1 MTKFH
6 FSNGINAA
14 HYTVEIID
22 NSVTFHSGA
31 SVKFHGDVADI
42 GRLIRA
48 ILVATAPDV
57 NVERPAVATES
68 GSSPSPAPEQKS
80 MPEVD
85 EQKIV
90 FLSEKI
96 AEVFEVIADE
106 KVSVLELVRALNR
119 PDVRDS
125 CLSAVSVMREGFSST
140 GISPIEFMCVAAK
153 EFGL

>member
-1 MTKFH
+1 MAKFH

-31 SVKFHGDVADI
+31 SVKFHGEVSVI

-48 ILVATAPDV
+48 LLVATAPDV

-68 GSSPSPAPEQKS
+68 EPSPAPGQKS
-80 MPEVD
+80 MLEVD

-106 KVSVLELVRALNR
+106 KVSALELVKALNR
-119 PDVRDS
+119 PDVMDS
-125 CLSAVSVMREGFSST
+125 CLSALSVMREGFRST
-140 GISPIEFMCVAAK
+140 GISPIEFI
-153 EFGL
+153 